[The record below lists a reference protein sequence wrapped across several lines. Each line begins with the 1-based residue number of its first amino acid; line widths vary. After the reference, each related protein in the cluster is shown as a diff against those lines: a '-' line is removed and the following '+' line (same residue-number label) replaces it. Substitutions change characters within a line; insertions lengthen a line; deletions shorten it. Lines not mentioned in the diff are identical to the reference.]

1 MINLTSFIFLAEFV
15 LKIISKGFFFGEN
28 TYLKDYFNVLDFSI
42 VIFSIITW
50 ILEATLGSKNSFT
63 KGFRSLRALRPL
75 RFVRSNESLKI
86 VVNSI
91 FKSLPELFSVTL
103 IVLLFILVFGILGV
117 QLFKGQLGSCSIS
130 DDSIQ
135 TKQDCLS
142 YVLPSSN
149 GSRILLEKTNIS
161 GSS

>member
-1 MINLTSFIFLAEFV
+1 
-15 LKIISKGFFFGEN
+15 
-28 TYLKDYFNVLDFSI
+28 
-42 VIFSIITW
+42 
-50 ILEATLGSKNSFT
+50 
-63 KGFRSLRALRPL
+63 
-75 RFVRSNESLKI
+75 LKI

-117 QLFKGQLGSCSIS
+117 QLFKGQLGNCSII

-149 GSRILLEKTNIS
+149 GSRIL
-161 GSS
+161 